1 MISYYTSI
9 VETDEEKDKIE
20 YIYKNFYSSMAYTA
34 GRVLNHNKQDVED
47 TVHNAMLKII
57 DIIDKIDI
65 TEINKVKNLCG
76 IIARNKAKDHCKLKE
91 NQTVSLDEDLITDGN
106 ENDIDPVKIVVNKEI
121 YDIVLRSI
129 YTLNDNYRDV
139 CILKYVHGYKTK
151 DIALILD
158 ISPNIVS
165 TRIFR
170 GKEAIK
176 NNLRKE
182 HLDV

>member
-20 YIYKNFYSSMAYTA
+20 YIYKNFYSFMAYTA

-65 TEINKVKNLCG
+65 TETNKVKNLCG
-76 IIARNKAKDHCKLKE
+76 IIARNKAKDHCKLKD
-91 NQTVSLDEDLITDGN
+91 NQTVSLEEEFNNDKTEDNTDPIN
-106 ENDIDPVKIVVNKEI
+106 IVIQNDTYE
-121 YDIVLRSI
+121 IVLKAI
-129 YTLNDNYRDV
+129 YTLDEKYRDA
-139 CILKYVHGYKTK
+139 CILKYVHGYKVN

-158 ISPNIVS
+158 ISPENVS
-165 TRIFR
+165 RRIYR